1 MMGTSDA
8 RRILGRL
15 RDDEF
20 VGRDAEMGRLLSFE
34 TTRGRGPRL
43 TMLLGKTR
51 VGKSELLRKSFDQ
64 LFNESAEVVP
74 AYYSLKPNR
83 LAAEGFARDFLSSFL
98 AQLIAFRRADANL
111 LALAREPILAIAR
124 SAAADDYVWVKAIT
138 DAFVQAAGAGDPAAM
153 LQCALSAPSRA
164 AQHTGLMP
172 FVMFDDVHLL
182 IERPARHSGSG
193 LAAPIGVE
201 HYPNELRYEFF
212 DSLKECAAD
221 SSAPR
226 YALSGFERPLTELMP
241 PDQELFS
248 ALGLIR
254 VEPVGQE
261 VFKDFICVAA
271 AERGVEITDSLAELM
286 GHQLNSDFFYAR
298 AVLDGAILAGI
309 SLATF
314 VDFER
319 VYSEEV
325 TTGRIGRY
333 LGALIRDAAPDR
345 DLQRAALEALSSI
358 ADTDEPKPLDSVIER
373 MGLAQ
378 PDAED
383 LLERLHARELLNVG
397 HRLVDSSSDSVL
409 IDYARATY
417 RSEVLSAPKPLA
429 GSPLLAEKLKAAH
442 RLMIGRYDR
451 GFEARLSDVLARFA
465 LQSAPACL
473 FDDAAFE
480 KRYRGLSRA
489 QVSWSLDEEPDRI
502 ALPQVVEVED
512 AGGGEH
518 AGIGWRLF
526 MATGFEAGI
535 YNEASEALWIAAL
548 INSKEPLD
556 VESLGRIDER
566 IEAAVLSRRSKAA
579 RTIRWYIGKEGFSA
593 AATQRIESAQAFRS
607 THAQLEALSDYLLRL
622 STSDAPTATEFELVI
637 PIEDEAE
644 LIAARTAE
652 LIAQSADFEQEAIN
666 QIKTAVVEA
675 CINAA
680 EHGQSPDRK
689 IHQRFAIAEDRIIIT
704 VSNKGKIFGSTNGH
718 TSPVAGSQA
727 KGVRGRGLNIIRALM
742 DEVHFQRTDDGTSL
756 VMTKFLKRPENQ

>member
-20 VGRDAEMGRLLSFE
+20 VGRDTEMGRLLSFE

-43 TMLLGKTR
+43 TMLLGQTR
-51 VGKSELLRKSFDQ
+51 VGKSELLRRSFDQ

-83 LAAEGFARDFLSSFL
+83 LDAEGFARDFLSIFL
-98 AQLIAFRRADANL
+98 AQLIAFRRADASL
-111 LALAREPILAIAR
+111 LALSHEPILVIAR
-124 SAAADDYVWVKAIT
+124 SAAADDYVCVKAIT
-138 DAFVQAAGAGDPAAM
+138 DTFVQAAGAGDPAAM

-164 AQHTGLMP
+164 AQHTGLAQ

-182 IERPARHSGSG
+182 LESSAQDTRSVVPSS
-193 LAAPIGVE
+193 
-201 HYPNELRYEFF
+201 NELRYAFF
-212 DSLKECAAD
+212 DSLKAGAAE
-221 SSAPR
+221 SSGPR

-241 PDQELFS
+241 ADQELF
-248 ALGLIR
+248 AMLGLVR
-254 VEPVGQE
+254 VEPVGPE
-261 VFKDFICVAA
+261 VFKDFICGAA
-271 AERGVEITDSLAELM
+271 GERGVNITDSLAELM

-298 AVLDGAILAGI
+298 AVLDRAADDGVA
-309 SLATF
+309 LATF

-319 VYSEEV
+319 VYAEEV
-325 TTGRIGRY
+325 TSGRISHY
-333 LGALIRDAAPDR
+333 LGAVIRDAAPDR
-345 DLQRAALEALSSI
+345 RLRRAALEALASI
-358 ADTDEPKPLDSVIER
+358 AEAEEAAPLDSVLER
-373 MGLAQ
+373 MGLARS
-378 PDAED
+378 DAEV
-383 LLERLHARELLNVG
+383 LLERLHARELLNLG
-397 HRLVDSSSDSVL
+397 RRLVGSSTDSVL
-409 IDYARATY
+409 ADYARATY
-417 RSEVLSAPKPLA
+417 RGEVLSAPKPLA
-429 GSPLLAEKLKAAH
+429 GSPLLAEKLKVAH
-442 RLMIGRYDR
+442 RLMMGRYDR
-451 GFEARLSDVLARFA
+451 RFEARLSDVLARFA

-489 QVSWSLDEEPDRI
+489 QVSWSLEEEPDRI
-502 ALPQVVEVED
+502 TLPQVVDVED

-518 AGIGWRLF
+518 GGIYWRLF
-526 MATGFEAGI
+526 LATGFEAGI

-566 IEAAVLSRRSKAA
+566 IEAAVRSKRSKAA
-579 RTIRWYIGKEGFSA
+579 RTVRWYIGKEGFSA

-607 THAQLEALSDYLLRL
+607 TYAQLESLSDYLLKL
-622 STSDAPTATEFELVI
+622 STAEAPAGTEFELVI

-704 VSNKGKIFGSTNGH
+704 VSNKGKVFGSINGH
-718 TSPVAGSQA
+718 TGPVAESQA